1 MINHN
6 NRRVRG
12 DGNFTIL
19 LFSYSL
25 VLVSVLLSIQLNNF
39 KIFAS
44 DAWVENALSEG
55 GQVCPL
61 ESECD
66 KQNEN
71 QTDAHNM
78 TMNVPAPGKTEN
90 GQGSIG
96 DSGSI
101 VNNSNSNNVQNET
114 NLDNDTLVN
123 GEIKN
128 SISDIINITTDK
140 QIYNPGEIVG
150 ISIKNSDIINITTDK
165 QIYNPGEIVG
175 ISIKNSGSEQLT
187 FPNSALGLKIKN
199 LASNELYPILSSQ
212 VITILGPGDSK
223 SLRWDQIGIDGNQ
236 APSGNYSASVNSGIN
251 TAETS
256 FSIK

>member
-25 VLVSVLLSIQLNNF
+25 VLVSVLSSIQLNNF

-55 GQVCPL
+55 GQICPL

-66 KQNEN
+66 RQNEN

-101 VNNSNSNNVQNET
+101 VNNSNNVQNET
-114 NLDNDTLVN
+114 NLANDTFVN

-150 ISIKNSDIINITTDK
+150 ISIKNL
-165 QIYNPGEIVG
+165 
-175 ISIKNSGSEQLT
+175 GSEQLT

>member
-1 MINHN
+1 MTNHN
-6 NRRVRG
+6 NRRVRV

-25 VLVSVLLSIQLNNF
+25 VLVSLLWSIQLDNF

-44 DAWVENALSEG
+44 DPWLENALSEG
-55 GQVCPL
+55 GQICPL
-61 ESECD
+61 DSECD
-66 KQNEN
+66 RQNEN

-78 TMNVPAPGKTEN
+78 TLNVPAPGKTEN

-101 VNNSNSNNVQNET
+101 VNNSNNVQNKT
-114 NLDNDTLVN
+114 NLANDTLVN

-140 QIYNPGEIVG
+140 QTYNPGEIVS
-150 ISIKNSDIINITTDK
+150 ISIKNL
-165 QIYNPGEIVG
+165 
-175 ISIKNSGSEQLT
+175 GSEQLI

-223 SLRWDQIGIDGNQ
+223 SLQWDQIGIDGNQ

>member
-12 DGNFTIL
+12 HRNSTIL

-25 VLVSVLLSIQLNNF
+25 VLVSVLSSIQLNNF

-55 GQVCPL
+55 GQICPL

-78 TMNVPAPGKTEN
+78 TVNVPAPGKTEN

-96 DSGSI
+96 GSGSI
-101 VNNSNSNNVQNET
+101 VNNSNNVQNEN
-114 NLDNDTLVN
+114 NLANGTLVD

-128 SISDIINITTDK
+128 SISDIISITTDK
-140 QIYNPGEIVG
+140 QTYNPGEIVG
-150 ISIKNSDIINITTDK
+150 ISIKNL
-165 QIYNPGEIVG
+165 
-175 ISIKNSGSEQLT
+175 GSEQLT
-187 FPNSALGLKIKN
+187 FPNSALGLKVRN

-223 SLRWDQIGIDGNQ
+223 SLQWDQIGIDGNQ

>member
-1 MINHN
+1 MIIHN

-19 LFSYSL
+19 LFSYLL
-25 VLVSVLLSIQLNNF
+25 VLVSVLSLIQLDNF
-39 KIFAS
+39 KVFAS

-66 KQNEN
+66 RQNEN

-78 TMNVPAPGKTEN
+78 TVNVPAPGKTEN

-101 VNNSNSNNVQNET
+101 VNNSNNVQNET
-114 NLDNDTLVN
+114 SLANDTLVN

-128 SISDIINITTDK
+128 SISDIINITTDN
-140 QIYNPGEIVG
+140 QTYNPGEIVS
-150 ISIKNSDIINITTDK
+150 ISIKNL
-165 QIYNPGEIVG
+165 
-175 ISIKNSGSEQLT
+175 GSEQLT

-223 SLRWDQIGIDGNQ
+223 SLQWDQIGIDGNQ

>member
-25 VLVSVLLSIQLNNF
+25 VLVSVLSLIQLNNF
-39 KIFAS
+39 KVFAS

-66 KQNEN
+66 RQNEN

-78 TMNVPAPGKTEN
+78 TVNVPAPGKTEN

-101 VNNSNSNNVQNET
+101 VNNSNNVQNET
-114 NLDNDTLVN
+114 NLANDTLVN

-140 QIYNPGEIVG
+140 QTYNPGEIVS
-150 ISIKNSDIINITTDK
+150 ISIKNL
-165 QIYNPGEIVG
+165 
-175 ISIKNSGSEQLT
+175 GSEQLT
-187 FPNSALGLKIKN
+187 FPNSALGLKIRN

-223 SLRWDQIGIDGNQ
+223 SLQWDQIGIDGNQ

>member
-25 VLVSVLLSIQLNNF
+25 VLVTVLSSIQLKNF
-39 KIFAS
+39 KVFAS
-44 DAWVENALSEG
+44 DAWVVNALSEG

-66 KQNEN
+66 RQNEN

-78 TMNVPAPGKTEN
+78 TVNVPAPGKTEN

-101 VNNSNSNNVQNET
+101 VNNSNNVQNEN
-114 NLDNDTLVN
+114 NLANDTLVN

-140 QIYNPGEIVG
+140 QTYNPGEIVS
-150 ISIKNSDIINITTDK
+150 ISIKNL
-165 QIYNPGEIVG
+165 
-175 ISIKNSGSEQLT
+175 GSEQLT

-223 SLRWDQIGIDGNQ
+223 SLQWDQIGIDGNQ

>member
-25 VLVSVLLSIQLNNF
+25 VLVTVLSSIQLNNF
-39 KIFAS
+39 KVFAS

-66 KQNEN
+66 RQNEN

-78 TMNVPAPGKTEN
+78 TVNVPAPGKTEN

-101 VNNSNSNNVQNET
+101 VNNSNNVQNET
-114 NLDNDTLVN
+114 NLANDTLVN

-128 SISDIINITTDK
+128 SISDILNITTDK
-140 QIYNPGEIVG
+140 QTYNPGEIVS
-150 ISIKNSDIINITTDK
+150 ISIKNL
-165 QIYNPGEIVG
+165 
-175 ISIKNSGSEQLT
+175 GSEQLT

-223 SLRWDQIGIDGNQ
+223 SLQWDQIGIDGNQ

>member
-12 DGNFTIL
+12 DGNFIIL
-19 LFSYSL
+19 LFSYLL
-25 VLVSVLLSIQLNNF
+25 VLVSVLSSIQLNNF
-39 KIFAS
+39 KVFAS

-66 KQNEN
+66 RQNEN

-78 TMNVPAPGKTEN
+78 TMNVPAPGITEK

-101 VNNSNSNNVQNET
+101 VNNSNSIQNET
-114 NLDNDTLVN
+114 NLANNTLVN

-128 SISDIINITTDK
+128 SISDILNITTDK
-140 QIYNPGEIVG
+140 QTYNPGEIVS
-150 ISIKNSDIINITTDK
+150 ISIKNL
-165 QIYNPGEIVG
+165 
-175 ISIKNSGSEQLT
+175 GSEQLI

-223 SLRWDQIGIDGNQ
+223 SLQWDQIGIDGNQ

>member
-25 VLVSVLLSIQLNNF
+25 VLVSVLSSIQLNNF
-39 KIFAS
+39 KVFAS

-66 KQNEN
+66 RQNEN

-101 VNNSNSNNVQNET
+101 VNNSNNVQNET
-114 NLDNDTLVN
+114 NLANDTLVN

-128 SISDIINITTDK
+128 SI
-140 QIYNPGEIVG
+140 
-150 ISIKNSDIINITTDK
+150 SDIINITTDK

-223 SLRWDQIGIDGNQ
+223 SLQWDQIGIDGNQ

>member
-25 VLVSVLLSIQLNNF
+25 VLFSVLLSIQLNNF

-66 KQNEN
+66 RQNEN

-78 TMNVPAPGKTEN
+78 TVNVPAPGKTEN

-128 SISDIINITTDK
+128 SI
-140 QIYNPGEIVG
+140 
-150 ISIKNSDIINITTDK
+150 SDIINITTDK

>member
-25 VLVSVLLSIQLNNF
+25 VLVTVLSSIQLNNF
-39 KIFAS
+39 KVFAS

-66 KQNEN
+66 RQNEN

-78 TMNVPAPGKTEN
+78 TVNVPAPGKTEN

-101 VNNSNSNNVQNET
+101 VNNSNNVQNEN
-114 NLDNDTLVN
+114 NLANDTLVN

-140 QIYNPGEIVG
+140 QTYNPGEIVS
-150 ISIKNSDIINITTDK
+150 ISIKNL
-165 QIYNPGEIVG
+165 
-175 ISIKNSGSEQLT
+175 GSEQLT

-223 SLRWDQIGIDGNQ
+223 SLQWDQIGIDGNQ

>member
-12 DGNFTIL
+12 DGNFIIL
-19 LFSYSL
+19 LFGYLL
-25 VLVSVLLSIQLNNF
+25 VLVSVLTSIQLNNF
-39 KIFAS
+39 KVFAS

-66 KQNEN
+66 RQNEN

-78 TMNVPAPGKTEN
+78 TMNVPAPGITEK

-101 VNNSNSNNVQNET
+101 INNSNSIQNET
-114 NLDNDTLVN
+114 NLANNTLVN

-128 SISDIINITTDK
+128 SISDILNITTDK
-140 QIYNPGEIVG
+140 QTYNPGEIVS
-150 ISIKNSDIINITTDK
+150 ISIKNL
-165 QIYNPGEIVG
+165 
-175 ISIKNSGSEQLT
+175 GSEQLI

-223 SLRWDQIGIDGNQ
+223 SLQWDQIGIDGNQ

>member
-25 VLVSVLLSIQLNNF
+25 VLVSVLSSIQLNNF
-39 KIFAS
+39 KVFAS

-66 KQNEN
+66 RQNEN

-101 VNNSNSNNVQNET
+101 VNNSNNVQNET
-114 NLDNDTLVN
+114 NLANDTFVN

-140 QIYNPGEIVG
+140 QTYNPGEIVG
-150 ISIKNSDIINITTDK
+150 ISIKNL
-165 QIYNPGEIVG
+165 
-175 ISIKNSGSEQLT
+175 GSEQLT

-223 SLRWDQIGIDGNQ
+223 SLQWDQIGIDGNQ

>member
-25 VLVSVLLSIQLNNF
+25 VLVTVLSSIQLNNF
-39 KIFAS
+39 KVFAS

-66 KQNEN
+66 RQNEN

-78 TMNVPAPGKTEN
+78 TVNVPAPGKTEN

-101 VNNSNSNNVQNET
+101 VNNSNNVQNEN
-114 NLDNDTLVN
+114 NLANDTLVN

-140 QIYNPGEIVG
+140 QTYNPGEIVS
-150 ISIKNSDIINITTDK
+150 ISIKNL
-165 QIYNPGEIVG
+165 
-175 ISIKNSGSEQLT
+175 GSEELT

-223 SLRWDQIGIDGNQ
+223 SLQWDQIGIDGNQ

>member
-25 VLVSVLLSIQLNNF
+25 VLVSVLSSIQLNNF
-39 KIFAS
+39 KVFAS

-66 KQNEN
+66 RQNEN

-114 NLDNDTLVN
+114 NLANDTLVN

-128 SISDIINITTDK
+128 SI
-140 QIYNPGEIVG
+140 
-150 ISIKNSDIINITTDK
+150 SDIINITTDK

>member
-1 MINHN
+1 MINHY

-12 DGNFTIL
+12 DRNFTIL

-25 VLVSVLLSIQLNNF
+25 VLVSVLSSIQLNNF

-44 DAWVENALSEG
+44 DAWIENALSEG
-55 GQVCPL
+55 GQICPL

-66 KQNEN
+66 RQNEN
-71 QTDAHNM
+71 KTDAHNM
-78 TMNVPAPGKTEN
+78 TVNVPAPGKTEN

-96 DSGSI
+96 GSGSI
-101 VNNSNSNNVQNET
+101 VNNSNNVQNET
-114 NLDNDTLVN
+114 NLANDTLVD

-128 SISDIINITTDK
+128 SISDIISITTDK
-140 QIYNPGEIVG
+140 QTYNPGEIVG
-150 ISIKNSDIINITTDK
+150 ISIKNL
-165 QIYNPGEIVG
+165 
-175 ISIKNSGSEQLT
+175 GSEQLT
-187 FPNSALGLKIKN
+187 FPNSALGLMVRN

-223 SLRWDQIGIDGNQ
+223 SLQWDQIGIDGNQ

>member
-25 VLVSVLLSIQLNNF
+25 VMVSVLSSIQLSNF

-66 KQNEN
+66 RQNEN

-78 TMNVPAPGKTEN
+78 TMNVPAPGKTES

-114 NLDNDTLVN
+114 NLANDTFVN

-150 ISIKNSDIINITTDK
+150 ISIKNS
-165 QIYNPGEIVG
+165 
-175 ISIKNSGSEQLT
+175 GSEQLA

>member
-25 VLVSVLLSIQLNNF
+25 VMVSVLSSIQLNNF
-39 KIFAS
+39 KVFAS

-66 KQNEN
+66 RQNEN

-101 VNNSNSNNVQNET
+101 VNNSKNVQNET
-114 NLDNDTLVN
+114 NLANDTLVN

-128 SISDIINITTDK
+128 SI
-140 QIYNPGEIVG
+140 
-150 ISIKNSDIINITTDK
+150 SDIINITTDK

>member
-1 MINHN
+1 MINQN

-12 DGNFTIL
+12 DGNSTIL

-25 VLVSVLLSIQLNNF
+25 VLVSVLSSIQLNNF

-55 GQVCPL
+55 GQICPL

-66 KQNEN
+66 RQNEN

-78 TMNVPAPGKTEN
+78 TVNVPAPGKTEN

-96 DSGSI
+96 GSGSI
-101 VNNSNSNNVQNET
+101 VNNSNNVQNET
-114 NLDNDTLVN
+114 NLANGTLVD

-140 QIYNPGEIVG
+140 QTYNPGEIVG
-150 ISIKNSDIINITTDK
+150 ISIKNL
-165 QIYNPGEIVG
+165 
-175 ISIKNSGSEQLT
+175 GSEQLT
-187 FPNSALGLKIKN
+187 FPNSALGLKVRN

-223 SLRWDQIGIDGNQ
+223 SLQWDQIGIDGNQ